1 MTPASRPSN
10 ERGMALLS
18 AMLTV
23 ALVTFLAA
31 GAFWQQWRTYEV
43 EAAERQRQ
51 QAAWLLNGAMDW
63 ARLVLREDSKSSN
76 YDHLGEPWALPLQ
89 EARLAS
95 FLSSQPGFA
104 SSAEDALALQ
114 VFLSGR
120 IVDLQGRLNVANLLN
135 NDQLSQAD
143 LTAFAKL
150 WEVLGL
156 PSGQLTSLVGGLR
169 QSRATA
175 KQALTSAPL
184 PPQRLSQL
192 AWLGVSAATL
202 AKLQDHV
209 VWLPERTT
217 INLNTASAEVIYAS
231 LPGLDLA
238 LAQRLVRARANQPWR
253 NLEEVRQALG
263 GQSSSLQE
271 DRHSVAS
278 RFFEITGQ
286 IRLDSSLLVEK
297 TTVQREGV
305 DVRLL
310 WRERGVPGSLQ

>member
-1 MTPASRPSN
+1 MTKASRPPN

-31 GAFWQQWRTYEV
+31 GAFWQQWRTFEV
-43 EAAERQRQ
+43 ESAERQRQ
-51 QAAWLLNGAMDW
+51 QSAWLLNGAMDW

-104 SSAEDALALQ
+104 SSAEDSLALQ

-120 IVDLQGRLNVANLLN
+120 IVDLQARLNVANLLN
-135 NDQLSQAD
+135 NEQLSTAD
-143 LTAFAKL
+143 LAAFGKL

-156 PSGQLTSLVGGLR
+156 PSTQLMSLAEGLR
-169 QSRATA
+169 QSRAA
-175 KQALTSAPL
+175 PKQGLLAAPL

-192 AWLGVSAATL
+192 AWLGLSAPTL

-209 VWLPERTT
+209 VWLPERTPV
-217 INLNTASAEVIYAS
+217 NLNTASAEVLFAS
-231 LPGLDLA
+231 VPGLDLA
-238 LAQRLVRARANQPWR
+238 QAQRLVRARANQPWR
-253 NLEEVRQALG
+253 TLEEVRQALG
-263 GQSSSLQE
+263 TQSGNLQE
-271 DRHSVAS
+271 ERHSVAS

-297 TTVQREGV
+297 TTVQREGM

-310 WRERGVPGSLQ
+310 WRERGVPGSRQ

>member
-1 MTPASRPSN
+1 MTTASRLPN
-10 ERGMALLS
+10 EHGMALLS

-104 SSAEDALALQ
+104 SSAQDSLALQ

-120 IVDLQGRLNVANLLN
+120 IMDLQGRLNVANLLN
-135 NDQLSQAD
+135 NDQLSPSD

-175 KQALTSAPL
+175 KQALASAPL

-202 AKLQDHV
+202 SKLQDHV
-209 VWLPERTT
+209 VWLPERTP

-238 LAQRLVRARANQPWR
+238 QAQRLVRARANQPWR
-253 NLEEVRQALG
+253 NLEEVRQALA
-263 GQSSSLQE
+263 GQGSSLQE

>member
-1 MTPASRPSN
+1 MRTAPRPPN
-10 ERGMALLS
+10 QRGMALLS

-31 GAFWQQWRTYEV
+31 GAFWQQWRTFEV

-51 QAAWLLNGAMDW
+51 QSAWLLNGAMDW
-63 ARLVLREDSKSSN
+63 ARLVLREDSRSSN
-76 YDHLGEPWALPLQ
+76 FDHLGEPWALPLQ

-104 SSAEDALALQ
+104 SSAEDSLALQ
-114 VFLSGR
+114 VFLSGS
-120 IVDLQGRLNVANLLN
+120 IVDLQARLNVANLLIN
-135 NDQLSQAD
+135 EQLSPAD
-143 LTAFAKL
+143 LAAFAKL

-156 PSGQLTSLVGGLR
+156 PSAQLSGLVEGLR
-169 QSRATA
+169 QSRAPQ
-175 KQALTSAPL
+175 KQALATAPL

-192 AWLGVSAATL
+192 AWLGLSPPTL

-209 VWLPERTT
+209 VWLPERTPV
-217 INLNTASAEVIYAS
+217 NLNTARAEVLYAS

-238 LAQRLVRARANQPWR
+238 QAQRLVRARANQPWR
-253 NLEEVRQALG
+253 NLDEVRQALG
-263 GQSSSLQE
+263 TQSGSLQD

-286 IRLDSSLLVEK
+286 IRLDSNLLVEK
-297 TTVQREGV
+297 TTVQREGL

>member
-1 MTPASRPSN
+1 
-10 ERGMALLS
+10 MALLS

-104 SSAEDALALQ
+104 SSAEDSLALQ
-114 VFLSGR
+114 VFLSGG

-135 NDQLSQAD
+135 SDQLSQAD
-143 LTAFAKL
+143 VTAFAKL
-150 WEVLGL
+150 WEVLSL
-156 PSGQLTSLVGGLR
+156 PSGQLVSLVGGLR
-169 QSRATA
+169 QSRATP
-175 KQALTSAPL
+175 KQALASAPL

-209 VWLPERTT
+209 VWLPERTPV
-217 INLNTASAEVIYAS
+217 NLNTASAEVMYAS

-238 LAQRLVRARANQPWR
+238 EAQRLVRARANQPWR

-263 GQSSSLQE
+263 GQGNSLQE

-297 TTVQREGV
+297 TTVQREGL

>member
-1 MTPASRPSN
+1 MTPASRPSK

-238 LAQRLVRARANQPWR
+238 QAQRLVRARANQPWR

-263 GQSSSLQE
+263 GQGSSLQE

>member
-1 MTPASRPSN
+1 MTSASRPPS

-76 YDHLGEPWALPLQ
+76 DDHLGEPWALPLQ

-104 SSAEDALALQ
+104 SSAEDSLALQ

-135 NDQLSQAD
+135 SDPLSQAD
-143 LTAFAKL
+143 VTAFAKL
-150 WEVLGL
+150 WEVLSL
-156 PSGQLTSLVGGLR
+156 PSGQLASLVEGLR
-169 QSRATA
+169 QSRATP
-175 KQALTSAPL
+175 KQALASAPL

-192 AWLGVSAATL
+192 AWLGVSAASL

-209 VWLPERTT
+209 VWLPERTPV
-217 INLNTASAEVIYAS
+217 NLNTASAEVIYAS

-238 LAQRLVRARANQPWR
+238 EAQRLVRARANQPWR

-263 GQSSSLQE
+263 RQGSSLQA

-297 TTVQREGV
+297 TTVQREGI